1 MENKT
6 IYVVNHYGNWDGDF
20 REMAAFSTYEKAKA
34 EYDAR
39 IEDAREDLL
48 EWYDES
54 EIVIDEDATSC
65 TFYIEGEYNDHHEII
80 ELMTLILK

>member
-20 REMAAFSTYEKAKA
+20 RDIVSFSAYEDARA
-34 EYDAR
+34 EYELQV
-39 IEDAREDLL
+39 EDARENLF
-48 EWYDES
+48 EWYGKD
-54 EIVIDEDATSC
+54 EIVIDEGTSFC
-65 TFYIEGEYNDHHEII
+65 TVYIDGEYNDHHEII

>member
-20 REMAAFSTYEKAKA
+20 RDIVSFSTYEGAKE
-34 EYDAR
+34 EYKLQVEETR
-39 IEDAREDLL
+39 KTLL
-48 EWYDES
+48 ECYDEG
-54 EIVIDEDATSC
+54 EIVIDEDTTSC
-65 TFYIEGEYNDHHEII
+65 TFYLDGEYDDYHEII